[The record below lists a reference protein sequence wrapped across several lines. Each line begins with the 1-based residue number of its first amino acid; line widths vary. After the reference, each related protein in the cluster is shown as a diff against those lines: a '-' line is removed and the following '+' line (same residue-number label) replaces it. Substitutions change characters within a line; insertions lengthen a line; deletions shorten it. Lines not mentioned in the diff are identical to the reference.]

1 MHESV
6 LWYIL
11 ISEILGFR
19 DLYLKYLWM
28 KLYDTWSLPQNSAVC
43 VGKEVRGKLCSYR

>member
-1 MHESV
+1 MCESV

-11 ISEILGFR
+11 ISEVLGFK

-28 KLYDTWSLPQNSAVC
+28 KLYDTWSSSQNSAVC
-43 VGKEVRGKLCSYR
+43 VDKEVRGKL